1 MYDRLCVMLQP
12 HGDRTVATYN
22 ERLCVAYRFRV
33 GYVNKQ
39 FSYVR
44 YDILTAV
51 KNNIVFE
58 NVLPC
63 GLVYSHISYVIMRG
77 SNCYLKIFKEITYT

>member
-1 MYDRLCVMLQP
+1 MFQTQT
-12 HGDRTVATYN
+12 DRTVATYN
-22 ERLCVAYRFRV
+22 ERLCVTYRFHV

-44 YDILTAV
+44 YDILTTV
-51 KNNIVFE
+51 KNNVVFE

-63 GLVYSHISYVIMRG
+63 GLVYSHVSYVIMCG
-77 SNCYLKIFKEITYT
+77 SNC